1 MGGAGSRL
9 LIAVVDD
16 EKSVRTSLRRLLAA
30 SKLDAMTFASGQEFL
45 DSLRLC
51 RPDCLILDLQMSGLS
66 GLDVQRQLADRRLRV
81 PTIIITAEDETRGA
95 SPSPGTVAY
104 LYKPFE
110 EHVLLGLIARAV
122 QGTPVP

>member
-1 MGGAGSRL
+1 
-9 LIAVVDD
+9 
-16 EKSVRTSLRRLLAA
+16 
-30 SKLDAMTFASGQEFL
+30 
-45 DSLRLC
+45 
-51 RPDCLILDLQMSGLS
+51 MSGLS